1 MAEAATAQA
10 DEIFRRLRVDILKG
24 RWEPRSGLPFDE
36 LSACY
41 GTSGG
46 VLREVLPRLA
56 GQSPAVFEPQPGF
69 RVVPVSVQDLRHLT
83 EARVAIETLALQQS
97 VTWGAVGR
105 ELAPL
110 AAHRTLSRMPPYGE
124 DGLIDPEWLAAH
136 ARFPSVLGCP
146 NTRLRAIADSSR
158 DAVEVCWSRGPVE
171 EQHRDVAGGHRLE
184 AALARD
190 VDGGVTASTDQ
201 SVTRL
206 SAEASG
212 ERVADEPV
220 VAAA

>member
-56 GQSPAVFEPQPGF
+56 GQSPVVSEPQPGF

-83 EARVAIETLALQQS
+83 EARVAIETLALRQL
-97 VTWGAVGR
+97 VTWGAVRR

-110 AAHRTLSRMPPYGE
+110 AAHRTLSRTPPYGE

-136 ARFPSVLGCP
+136 ARFPSVLVAPTPGCGLSP
-146 NTRLRAIADSSR
+146 TRR
-158 DAVEVCWSRGPVE
+158 
-171 EQHRDVAGGHRLE
+171 
-184 AALARD
+184 
-190 VDGGVTASTDQ
+190 
-201 SVTRL
+201 VTRWRSAGRATL
-206 SAEASG
+206 SRSNT
-212 ERVADEPV
+212 VTSPV
-220 VAAA
+220 GIGSKQRSPGTWTVL